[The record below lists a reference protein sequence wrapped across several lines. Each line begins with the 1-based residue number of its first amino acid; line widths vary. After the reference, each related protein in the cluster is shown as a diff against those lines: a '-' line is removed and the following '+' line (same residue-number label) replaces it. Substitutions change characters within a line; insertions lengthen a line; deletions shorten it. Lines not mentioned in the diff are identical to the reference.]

1 MSFSCE
7 EIYDRLSPLFRTA
20 SDEKLGGS
28 RQEFQNANEIVENE
42 VVVYISCIGHPVLSG
57 FRWLAEL

>member
-7 EIYDRLSPLFRTA
+7 EIYHRLSPLFRTA
-20 SDEKLGGS
+20 SDEKRGGS

-42 VVVYISCIGHPVLSG
+42 VVENFSIFH
-57 FRWLAEL
+57 A